1 MGIWRHRPKI
11 DLGFGCSSPSC
22 LELLETT
29 KEGSMPAEQN
39 IHYGVVFPWSRPQ
52 KSYVPMEH
60 SKQKCLRSMYRTEIL
75 QQYIQMLHQTK
86 DSNMFSNRWKG
97 LFRIDVWSF
106 SIGTLDPD
114 HAKTLG
120 HIWHNT
126 YTSIHTSIHI
136 QNTWIDIHIVLY
148 IFISIPS
155 PTGSTVNNLN
165 MELLWYSIL
174 FRMLAILLHI
184 YSMCITTIYYSNMYT
199 YKHIYTQFKCTVPAP
214 NKMNYSW
221 TIETLYGTLLQTQWH
236 VLSSEG
242 GWEYMNMPA
251 IKPHGKTSH
260 SLKHCT
266 VQLRVW

>member
-1 MGIWRHRPKI
+1 MWNHATPLPLLQRSLSTCNLALSLKERLQRHSLANSHGYLHPSTIISLLQFISRPVDRILKQLGMWNCSTTGSGWNMNVDVLWNKYHTCINFIHVAGLMQVQMPTWFNGNLHRPKI

-60 SKQKCLRSMYRTEIL
+60 SKQKCLWSMYRTEIL

-86 DSNMFSNRWKG
+86 GSNMFSNRWKG

-106 SIGTLDPD
+106 SIGALDPD

-126 YTSIHTSIHI
+126 YTNIHTSIHI
-136 QNTWIDIHIVLY
+136 QNISIDIHIVMY
-148 IFISIPS
+148 I
-155 PTGSTVNNLN
+155 
-165 MELLWYSIL
+165 Y
-174 FRMLAILLHI
+174 I
-184 YSMCITTIYYSNMYT
+184 Y
-199 YKHIYTQFKCTVPAP
+199 
-214 NKMNYSW
+214 
-221 TIETLYGTLLQTQWH
+221 
-236 VLSSEG
+236 
-242 GWEYMNMPA
+242 
-251 IKPHGKTSH
+251 
-260 SLKHCT
+260 
-266 VQLRVW
+266 R